1 MRFGNTPA
9 ILIQLLKTGLVMG
22 ILGAVFGATML
33 IFYEKK
39 EPAAVLPVL
48 CLVPGIPII
57 LMMAAG
63 PSVLFSIHINNGWV
77 EHRFMNRRVLSRA
90 RLSDYEGMD
99 APAQFCAA
107 VLRFSG
113 GQNIRFYAAHAG
125 EIRALKLELSKQ
137 SQEARRV

>member
-9 ILIQLLKTGLVMG
+9 ILIRLLKTGLVMG
-22 ILGAVFGATML
+22 ILGAVFGAAML

-39 EPAAVLPVL
+39 EPVSALPVL
-48 CLVPGIPII
+48 CLIPGIPLI
-57 LMMAAG
+57 LAVFAG
-63 PSVLFSIHINNGWV
+63 PSVLFSIHIREGWV
-77 EHRFMNRRVLSRA
+77 EHRFMNRRILSRA

-107 VLRFSG
+107 VLRFRG

-125 EIRALKLELSKQ
+125 EIQALRRELSKQ
-137 SQEARRV
+137 RRPEAKH